1 MTSFENEH
9 ELTMRIQESK
19 RIREKY
25 PDRIPVIVEKSEKSP
40 ESLPDIDKRKFLVP
54 QDLTMGQL
62 VFVIRK
68 RIKLD
73 PNTAIFLYVN
83 KILPSTESS
92 LSNLYDDHKSKDG
105 FLYVTYSGENTFG

>member
-25 PDRIPVIVEKSEKSP
+25 PDRIPVIVEKSENSP

-73 PNTAIFLYVN
+73 PNTAIFLCSICTIRINQQNVCKY
-83 KILPSTESS
+83 
-92 LSNLYDDHKSKDG
+92 
-105 FLYVTYSGENTFG
+105 TYSVRCQDN